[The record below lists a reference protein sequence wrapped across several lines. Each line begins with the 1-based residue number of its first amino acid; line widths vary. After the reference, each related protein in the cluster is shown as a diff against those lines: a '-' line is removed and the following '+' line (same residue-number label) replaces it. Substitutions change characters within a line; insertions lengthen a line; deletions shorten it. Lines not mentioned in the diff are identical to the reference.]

1 MFTPLPTK
9 LEKLEAALQQIDAVT
24 VRQPPP
30 FLEIGK
36 KLRVAYKKHRANN
49 YQLISNSEWRQMPY
63 AIWIK
68 GEPALFETDP
78 ELLRKYWAEVLPQA
92 LKSSPRRAKR
102 WLLPLFFVYCL
113 NP

>member
-36 KLRVAYKKHRANN
+36 KLRVAY
-49 YQLISNSEWRQMPY
+49 
-63 AIWIK
+63 
-68 GEPALFETDP
+68 T
-78 ELLRKYWAEVLPQA
+78 
-92 LKSSPRRAKR
+92 
-102 WLLPLFFVYCL
+102 
-113 NP
+113 